1 MNGEYLSVIISACM
15 LVIAFITYNRGTR
28 KMDGEQISNMAF
40 LKNELEHIKS
50 DLSDIKDSISEIKKG
65 SNSMEVELSQI
76 KEQITTL
83 FKRVEALEERN
94 KNGY

>member
-50 DLSDIKDSISEIKKG
+50 DLGDIKDSISEIKKG

-83 FKRVEALEERN
+83 FKRVEALEDRN